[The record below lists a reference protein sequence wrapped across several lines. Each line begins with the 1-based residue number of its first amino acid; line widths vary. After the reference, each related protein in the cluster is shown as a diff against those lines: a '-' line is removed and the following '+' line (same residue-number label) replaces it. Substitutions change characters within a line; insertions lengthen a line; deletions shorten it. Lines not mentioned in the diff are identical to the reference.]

1 MEQDLNK
8 LMQQI
13 GQLPSADKSKLL
25 TFLMYQTSALSKKDI
40 ETIEFLT
47 ASSERLKKWMEDTD
61 KVIEETEEFLNDIK
75 RTA

>member
-13 GQLPSADKSKLL
+13 GQLPHADKSKLL

-40 ETIEFLT
+40 EIIEFLT
-47 ASSERLKKWMEDTD
+47 ASRERLTKWMEDTD